1 MNKVTFRCVRSG
13 NTVAFSNENDIAA
26 MRIHQSYVE
35 VKDDQA
41 AETVQV
47 QANKTPSKEVLKIKR
62 KAEMPAFLEG

>member
-13 NTVAFSNENDIAA
+13 NTVSFSNENDIAA

-35 VKDDQA
+35 VKDAQT

-62 KAEMPAFLEG
+62 RAEMPAFLEG